1 MEKCN
6 IIGKKR
12 NIGLDILR
20 ITSMLMILVLHY
32 LGKGQ
37 LLNDENVDGI
47 NYYLFYFM
55 ESFAIVAVNCYV
67 LISGYF
73 LVESKFKLSKV
84 AKIWGETIF
93 YSISIYILIIIANAE
108 KFNLK
113 DAIKSFFPIITNQYW
128 FVYIYIV
135 LYLLTPFIN
144 KLVQVL
150 NKKEY
155 KKMLI
160 ILFTFFSL
168 TSFLPSQMLLDR
180 TGGYS
185 IIWFVFLYLVAGYIR
200 IHVDIEQI
208 KKDRKKYLY
217 NYIILSIITTIIIQI
232 AQKVVTV
239 LNIQYPSDKFWN
251 YNMPLVF
258 ISSVCLFLYCVNIEI
273 NGLKIKRLILNIA
286 PLTFAVYIIHEQPVF
301 SRILYKKILHT
312 DICYHNPYG
321 IFCVIISVLIV
332 FMICISIEYIRVKM
346 LKTIKEYVNNY
357 KGGKNGIST
366 KEDE

>member
-93 YSISIYILIIIANAE
+93 YSISIYILIIIASAE

-128 FVYIYIV
+128 FVYIYI
-135 LYLLTPFIN
+135 YI
-144 KLVQVL
+144 
-150 NKKEY
+150 
-155 KKMLI
+155 
-160 ILFTFFSL
+160 
-168 TSFLPSQMLLDR
+168 
-180 TGGYS
+180 YS
-185 IIWFVFLYLVAGYIR
+185 
-200 IHVDIEQI
+200 
-208 KKDRKKYLY
+208 
-217 NYIILSIITTIIIQI
+217 
-232 AQKVVTV
+232 
-239 LNIQYPSDKFWN
+239 
-251 YNMPLVF
+251 F
-258 ISSVCLFLYCVNIEI
+258 ISVN
-273 NGLKIKRLILNIA
+273 
-286 PLTFAVYIIHEQPVF
+286 
-301 SRILYKKILHT
+301 
-312 DICYHNPYG
+312 
-321 IFCVIISVLIV
+321 
-332 FMICISIEYIRVKM
+332 SIYQ
-346 LKTIKEYVNNY
+346 
-357 KGGKNGIST
+357 
-366 KEDE
+366 